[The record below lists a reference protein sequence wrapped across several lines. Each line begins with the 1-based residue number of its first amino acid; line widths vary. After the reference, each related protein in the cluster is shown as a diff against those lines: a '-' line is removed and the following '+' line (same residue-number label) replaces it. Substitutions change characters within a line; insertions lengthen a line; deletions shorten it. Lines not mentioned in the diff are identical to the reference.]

1 MGSLTPDFRFW
12 NFVGS
17 VVWLVFI
24 VLALVTLL
32 ILPII
37 FFTLFYVPLPVVD
50 GQVLTPYLFF
60 SMMVDPSRT
69 LPVSNFLFIP
79 TFLELQSFQDLGSLR

>member
-1 MGSLTPDFRFW
+1 MGSLTPNFRFG

-50 GQVLTPYLFF
+50 GEVLTPYLFF
-60 SMMVDPSRT
+60 SMMVDPSRIT
-69 LPVSNFLFIP
+69 TVSFLSMALMAFYQ
-79 TFLELQSFQDLGSLR
+79 TR

>member
-1 MGSLTPDFRFW
+1 MGALNPDFRFG

-17 VVWLVFI
+17 IIQLVFF
-24 VLALVTLL
+24 VLAFVTLL

-37 FFTLFYVPLPVVD
+37 FFTLFFVPLPVVD

-60 SMMVDPSRT
+60 SMMVDPS
-69 LPVSNFLFIP
+69 
-79 TFLELQSFQDLGSLR
+79 